1 MNEKAHIDKQVRHNE
16 ILDTQSM
23 RSHARLMDT
32 PVLYGVLGYMLNNEN
47 MHQLIVGYLIKF
59 ALFYVGRVFHQK
71 KMWIVF

>member
-59 ALFYVGRVFHQK
+59 ALLILRG
-71 KMWIVF
+71 